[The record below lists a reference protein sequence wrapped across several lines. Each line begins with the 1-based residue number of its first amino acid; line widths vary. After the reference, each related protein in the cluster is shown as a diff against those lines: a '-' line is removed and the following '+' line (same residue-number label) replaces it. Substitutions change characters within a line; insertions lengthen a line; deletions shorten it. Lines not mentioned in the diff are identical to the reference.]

1 MKIYTEVNYI
11 WKDNKLV
18 QTDSKSFDYEGEV
31 DLCHWYHRHSTT
43 VSVPSVTPKITLP
56 KIKIPSLN
64 EVKDKIPTI
73 NEVKDIVSK
82 GPTGGFPKKFA
93 DTLYGGSTKDAV
105 TSVQNFYKDFEGGVK
120 YYKDTLAEKAGVK
133 DTINQVTTI
142 ASDLLDTDDNDD
154 DTTTTTTTTTTT
166 DDGTTT
172 DDNTLLTGGSTKL
185 TRGPTTWSGEGG
197 TGREGG
203 RKRKDG
209 RLEMSTGS
217 KRASILAPA

>member
-105 TSVQNFYKDFEGGVK
+105 TSVQNTYQDFEKGIGNVKKQIFNAIGGGNV
-120 YYKDTLAEKAGVK
+120 LGQ
-133 DTINQVTTI
+133 ITTT
-142 ASDLLDTDDNDD
+142 ASGLLDTDDDD
-154 DTTTTTTTTTTT
+154 DNKLSGSIYGRGASTASTEAGGYKKKTKAEQSRKQM
-166 DDGTTT
+166 
-172 DDNTLLTGGSTKL
+172 NLTS
-185 TRGPTTWSGEGG
+185 S
-197 TGREGG
+197 
-203 RKRKDG
+203 RKR
-209 RLEMSTGS
+209 
-217 KRASILAPA
+217 SILTS